1 VTSRRTPRRPA
12 PQGAG
17 ATADSTA
24 PLSPPPLLL
33 VEDSEATAALL
44 CAHLIR
50 AGRRVLHAPTAAVAA
65 RMMAAERPSLL
76 LLDLNLPD
84 GDGMAL
90 LRRLRADPG
99 DGPRPAV
106 IVVTGHGGVPE
117 AVEAMRLG
125 AFDFLLKPVEP
136 ARLLYAVDAA
146 LDGARVRARLG
157 QAQPAGAADGA
168 ADDQPV
174 PGMLGQDEAMR
185 TVFRRLRR
193 AAQSNAPVLVTGET
207 GTGKELAAQALH
219 ALSPRARRPLVALNC
234 AAIPRELIESELFG
248 HVKGGFTGAVA
259 DRPGAAGEAEGGTLF
274 LDEIGELDAAVQAKL
289 LRFLQ
294 SGAYRRLGATA
305 ETRADVRFV
314 CATHRDLRALVAAGR
329 FREDL
334 YFRLNVI
341 PLALPPLRARGAD
354 VLLLAE
360 SLLRQLA
367 AEEAAAFT
375 GFDADAR
382 ALLLAYAWPG
392 NVRELAN
399 MLRRVVV
406 LEEGRQVT
414 AAMLAPLLA
423 ESAIP
428 RDMRPAASDLPGQAG
443 SDIASLDDTKRAAIV
458 RALRLTGGN
467 VREAAD
473 RLGIAASTIYRMGLA
488 GREETEPPDG
498 PDLS

>member
-1 VTSRRTPRRPA
+1 MRSRRAPRRPA
-12 PQGAG
+12 PAGAG
-17 ATADSTA
+17 AAAETVPA
-24 PLSPPPLLL
+24 PLLL

-44 CAHLIR
+44 CAHLLR
-50 AGRRVLHAPTAAVAA
+50 AGHRVLHAPTAASAT
-65 RMMAAERPSLL
+65 RLLGAERPALL

-90 LRRLRADPG
+90 LRGLRAIPPG
-99 DGPRPAV
+99 GGAAPAV

-146 LDGARVRARLG
+146 LDGARVQARLLHG
-157 QAQPAGAADGA
+157 QAGGTWTGDGA
-168 ADDQPV
+168 EDAPV
-174 PGMLGQDEAMR
+174 PFMLGQDASMR
-185 TVFRRLRR
+185 AVFRRLRR
-193 AAQSNAPVLVTGET
+193 AASSNAPVLVAGET

-219 ALSPRARRPLVALNC
+219 ALSARAGGPFVALNC

-248 HVKGGFTGAVA
+248 HRKGAFTGAQA

-274 LDEIGELDAAVQAKL
+274 LDEIGELDPAVQAKL

-294 SGAYRRLGATA
+294 SGAFRRLGAAA
-305 ETRADVRFV
+305 ETRADVRFI
-314 CATHRDLRALVAAGR
+314 CATHRDLRAEIAAGR

-334 YFRLNVI
+334 FFRLNVI

-354 VLLLAE
+354 VVLLAG
-360 SLLRQLA
+360 SLLGQLA
-367 AEEAAAFT
+367 AEEGAAFT
-375 GFDADAR
+375 GFDDEAR
-382 ALLLAYAWPG
+382 ALLLAHAWPG

-399 MLRRVVV
+399 VLRRVVV
-406 LEEGRQVT
+406 LEEGVTVT
-414 AAMLAPLLA
+414 ARMLAPLLA
-423 ESAIP
+423 ESPQSRAP
-428 RDMRPAASDLPGQAG
+428 GAPAALPGHAG
-443 SDIASLDDTKRAAIV
+443 SDIVSLGEAKRAAIV

-488 GREETEPPDG
+488 GREEPDAG
-498 PDLS
+498 A